1 MEYIYVL
8 KGAPLA
14 PQAPRGGEGVFK
26 LLKEFHKL
34 LYLLEELEKRKEL
47 LSERQYIHQRR

>member
-1 MEYIYVL
+1 MEYIYSL

-14 PQAPRGGEGVFK
+14 PQALRGGEEVFK

-34 LYLLEELEKRKEL
+34 LYLLEELEERKKL
-47 LSERQYIHQRR
+47 LSERQYIYYRM